1 MATVDEIFSEM
12 ETRLK
17 GDSSKTAGMN
27 ATYQF
32 NLTGD
37 NPSGHWVKLSDGTA
51 EFGTG
56 EAEGADCI
64 LTISESDFLD
74 LVAGKLDGTMA
85 FMSGKLK
92 VGGPNGMA
100 LAMKL
105 QNFLR

>member
-1 MATVDEIFSEM
+1 VPTVDEVFTEM
-12 ETRLK
+12 ETRVK
-17 GDSSKTAGMN
+17 GNPDKTAGMT

-37 NPSGHWVKLSDGTA
+37 NPSGHWVKLADGGA

-56 EAEGADCI
+56 ETEGADCVI
-64 LTISESDFLD
+64 TIAESDFLD
-74 LVAGKLDGTMA
+74 LVEGKLDGTMA

-92 VGGPNGMA
+92 VGGSNGMA

-105 QNFLR
+105 QNLIR